1 MAKNLF
7 KNINNME
14 IEKIGREVNYIDT
27 CRYTFTFLDSYYIN
41 NDIDIFIL
49 TIMKIINDA
58 KETYEKTKVYTSEY
72 VKELKQKINSLL
84 DPDVLQSI
92 NVSLLRKYFPDIPE
106 RIIIN
111 IYNSLIFLN
120 NLDDQSFI
128 EIINNSLLNIKSAF
142 AERHLINSK
151 KAILAVDLAEYVKAK
166 LYRLNSFREI
176 TLKELELIMF
186 LIQKEFIKNGYT
198 AFNEPIIALRDGPVI
213 ESVSKKY
220 HKSNDALKTSHED
233 IKSYIYIPTYFF
245 EPLNKL
251 LTRVSQ
257 MSSEELK
264 VACSYES
271 YPLNCST
278 ISIKRILRRCEKEK
292 NNDC

>member
-7 KNINNME
+7 KNMTNME

-27 CRYTFTFLDSYYIN
+27 YRYTFTFLDNYYIN

-58 KETYEKTKVYTSEY
+58 KETYEKTKVDASEY
-72 VKELKQKINSLL
+72 VKELKQKINGLL
-84 DPDVLQSI
+84 DSDVLQSI
-92 NVSLLRKYFPDIPE
+92 NVPFLRKYFPDIPE

-111 IYNSLIFLN
+111 IYNSLVFLN
-120 NLDDQSFI
+120 DLGDQSFI
-128 EIINNSLLNIKSAF
+128 EVINNSLLNVKSLF
-142 AERHLINSK
+142 AERHIINSK

-166 LYRLNSFREI
+166 LYRLNSFQEI

-220 HKSNDALKTSHED
+220 YTSKGVLKTSHED

-251 LTRVSQ
+251 LAKVSQ
-257 MSSEELK
+257 MSSEELIE
-264 VACSYES
+264 ACSYES

>member
-7 KNINNME
+7 KSMTNME

-27 CRYTFTFLDSYYIN
+27 YRYTFTFLGNYYIN

-49 TIMKIINDA
+49 TIMKIINEA
-58 KETYEKTKVYTSEY
+58 KETYETKVDSLEY
-72 VKELKQKINSLL
+72 VKELKQKINGLL
-84 DPDVLQSI
+84 DSDVLQSI
-92 NVSLLRKYFPDIPE
+92 NVPLLRKYFPNIPE

-111 IYNSLIFLN
+111 IYNTLIFLN
-120 NLDDQSFI
+120 NLNDQSFI
-128 EIINNSLLNIKSAF
+128 EIINNSLLNVKSFF
-142 AERHLINSK
+142 AERYLINSK

-166 LYRLNSFREI
+166 LYRLNNFQEI
-176 TLKELELIMF
+176 TLKELELVMF

-220 HKSNDALKTSHED
+220 HKSNGALKTSHED

-264 VACSYES
+264 EACSYES

-278 ISIKRILRRCEKEK
+278 ISIKRILRKCEKEK

>member
-7 KNINNME
+7 KNMTNME
-14 IEKIGREVNYIDT
+14 IEKIGGEVNYIDT
-27 CRYTFTFLDSYYIN
+27 YRYTFTFLGNYYIN

-58 KETYEKTKVYTSEY
+58 KETYETKVDSLEY
-72 VKELKQKINSLL
+72 VKELKQKINGLL
-84 DPDVLQSI
+84 DSDVLQSI
-92 NVSLLRKYFPDIPE
+92 NVPLLRKYFPNIPE

-111 IYNSLIFLN
+111 IYNTLIFLN
-120 NLDDQSFI
+120 NLNDQSFI
-128 EIINNSLLNIKSAF
+128 EIINNSLLNVKSFF
-142 AERHLINSK
+142 AERYLINSK

-166 LYRLNSFREI
+166 LYRLNNFQEI
-176 TLKELELIMF
+176 TLKELELVMF

-220 HKSNDALKTSHED
+220 HKSNGALKTSHED

-264 VACSYES
+264 EACSYES

-278 ISIKRILRRCEKEK
+278 ISIKRILRKCEKEK